1 MALAPC
7 QTAVDSSGRELV
19 EHGTTGLP
27 VACYHDDL
35 GRRDVPW
42 HWHDELEAAVVTE
55 GCAVVSAGERKCVVR
70 AGEGFFINSGIL
82 HGCRDADNSNC
93 RFHSVVFHPRLVGGS
108 LDSVIYQHYVQPLT
122 ENHAL
127 EFLRLSGE
135 EPWQR
140 SALEAIEESWQ
151 ACRTELYGYEFRIR
165 DALSRLVLL
174 LQQNGPVQQA
184 QPGVR
189 TLRNGERIKVML
201 QFVHDHYS
209 DEVTMGQIAAS
220 AAVSESECLRCFRA
234 TVDTT
239 PIRYLRQYRIR
250 QAARLLCHTEERISD
265 IASRCG
271 FQDMSYF
278 TKSFREQ
285 LGCTPTEY
293 RRRAECPERS

>member
-42 HWHDELEAAVVTE
+42 HWHDEREAAVVTE
-55 GCAVVSAGERKCVVR
+55 GCAVVSAGESKRVVR
-70 AGEGFFINSGIL
+70 ATI
-82 HGCRDADNSNC
+82 
-93 RFHSVVFHPRLVGGS
+93 
-108 LDSVIYQHYVQPLT
+108 
-122 ENHAL
+122 
-127 EFLRLSGE
+127 
-135 EPWQR
+135 
-140 SALEAIEESWQ
+140 
-151 ACRTELYGYEFRIR
+151 
-165 DALSRLVLL
+165 
-174 LQQNGPVQQA
+174 
-184 QPGVR
+184 
-189 TLRNGERIKVML
+189 
-201 QFVHDHYS
+201 
-209 DEVTMGQIAAS
+209 
-220 AAVSESECLRCFRA
+220 
-234 TVDTT
+234 DTT

>member
-35 GRRDVPW
+35 GRRDVPG

-55 GCAVVSAGERKCVVR
+55 GCAVVSAGESKR
-70 AGEGFFINSGIL
+70 
-82 HGCRDADNSNC
+82 
-93 RFHSVVFHPRLVGGS
+93 
-108 LDSVIYQHYVQPLT
+108 VI
-122 ENHAL
+122 
-127 EFLRLSGE
+127 
-135 EPWQR
+135 
-140 SALEAIEESWQ
+140 
-151 ACRTELYGYEFRIR
+151 
-165 DALSRLVLL
+165 
-174 LQQNGPVQQA
+174 
-184 QPGVR
+184 
-189 TLRNGERIKVML
+189 
-201 QFVHDHYS
+201 
-209 DEVTMGQIAAS
+209 
-220 AAVSESECLRCFRA
+220 RA

-265 IASRCG
+265 IASSCG

>member
-55 GCAVVSAGERKCVVR
+55 GCAVVSAGESKR
-70 AGEGFFINSGIL
+70 
-82 HGCRDADNSNC
+82 
-93 RFHSVVFHPRLVGGS
+93 
-108 LDSVIYQHYVQPLT
+108 VI
-122 ENHAL
+122 
-127 EFLRLSGE
+127 
-135 EPWQR
+135 
-140 SALEAIEESWQ
+140 
-151 ACRTELYGYEFRIR
+151 
-165 DALSRLVLL
+165 
-174 LQQNGPVQQA
+174 
-184 QPGVR
+184 
-189 TLRNGERIKVML
+189 
-201 QFVHDHYS
+201 
-209 DEVTMGQIAAS
+209 
-220 AAVSESECLRCFRA
+220 RA

-293 RRRAECPERS
+293 RRRAERPERS

>member
-27 VACYHDDL
+27 VTCYHDDL

-55 GCAVVSAGERKCVVR
+55 GCAVVSAGESKR
-70 AGEGFFINSGIL
+70 
-82 HGCRDADNSNC
+82 
-93 RFHSVVFHPRLVGGS
+93 
-108 LDSVIYQHYVQPLT
+108 VI
-122 ENHAL
+122 
-127 EFLRLSGE
+127 
-135 EPWQR
+135 
-140 SALEAIEESWQ
+140 
-151 ACRTELYGYEFRIR
+151 
-165 DALSRLVLL
+165 
-174 LQQNGPVQQA
+174 
-184 QPGVR
+184 
-189 TLRNGERIKVML
+189 
-201 QFVHDHYS
+201 
-209 DEVTMGQIAAS
+209 
-220 AAVSESECLRCFRA
+220 RA

-293 RRRAECPERS
+293 RRRAERPERS

>member
-55 GCAVVSAGERKCVVR
+55 GCAVVSAGESKR
-70 AGEGFFINSGIL
+70 
-82 HGCRDADNSNC
+82 
-93 RFHSVVFHPRLVGGS
+93 
-108 LDSVIYQHYVQPLT
+108 VI
-122 ENHAL
+122 
-127 EFLRLSGE
+127 
-135 EPWQR
+135 
-140 SALEAIEESWQ
+140 
-151 ACRTELYGYEFRIR
+151 
-165 DALSRLVLL
+165 
-174 LQQNGPVQQA
+174 
-184 QPGVR
+184 
-189 TLRNGERIKVML
+189 
-201 QFVHDHYS
+201 
-209 DEVTMGQIAAS
+209 
-220 AAVSESECLRCFRA
+220 RA

-265 IASRCG
+265 SASRCG

>member
-55 GCAVVSAGERKCVVR
+55 GCAVVSAGESKR
-70 AGEGFFINSGIL
+70 
-82 HGCRDADNSNC
+82 
-93 RFHSVVFHPRLVGGS
+93 
-108 LDSVIYQHYVQPLT
+108 VI
-122 ENHAL
+122 
-127 EFLRLSGE
+127 
-135 EPWQR
+135 
-140 SALEAIEESWQ
+140 
-151 ACRTELYGYEFRIR
+151 
-165 DALSRLVLL
+165 
-174 LQQNGPVQQA
+174 
-184 QPGVR
+184 
-189 TLRNGERIKVML
+189 
-201 QFVHDHYS
+201 
-209 DEVTMGQIAAS
+209 
-220 AAVSESECLRCFRA
+220 RA

-265 IASRCG
+265 IASSCG

>member
-55 GCAVVSAGERKCVVR
+55 GCAVVSAGESKRVV
-70 AGEGFFINSGIL
+70 
-82 HGCRDADNSNC
+82 
-93 RFHSVVFHPRLVGGS
+93 
-108 LDSVIYQHYVQPLT
+108 
-122 ENHAL
+122 
-127 EFLRLSGE
+127 
-135 EPWQR
+135 
-140 SALEAIEESWQ
+140 
-151 ACRTELYGYEFRIR
+151 
-165 DALSRLVLL
+165 
-174 LQQNGPVQQA
+174 
-184 QPGVR
+184 
-189 TLRNGERIKVML
+189 
-201 QFVHDHYS
+201 
-209 DEVTMGQIAAS
+209 
-220 AAVSESECLRCFRA
+220 RA

-250 QAARLLCHTEERISD
+250 QAARLLCPTEERISD

-271 FQDMSYF
+271 FQDMSHF

>member
-55 GCAVVSAGERKCVVR
+55 GCAVVSAGESKRVVR
-70 AGEGFFINSGIL
+70 ATI
-82 HGCRDADNSNC
+82 
-93 RFHSVVFHPRLVGGS
+93 
-108 LDSVIYQHYVQPLT
+108 
-122 ENHAL
+122 
-127 EFLRLSGE
+127 
-135 EPWQR
+135 
-140 SALEAIEESWQ
+140 
-151 ACRTELYGYEFRIR
+151 
-165 DALSRLVLL
+165 
-174 LQQNGPVQQA
+174 
-184 QPGVR
+184 
-189 TLRNGERIKVML
+189 
-201 QFVHDHYS
+201 
-209 DEVTMGQIAAS
+209 
-220 AAVSESECLRCFRA
+220 
-234 TVDTT
+234 DTT

>member
-55 GCAVVSAGERKCVVR
+55 GCAVVSAGESKR
-70 AGEGFFINSGIL
+70 
-82 HGCRDADNSNC
+82 
-93 RFHSVVFHPRLVGGS
+93 
-108 LDSVIYQHYVQPLT
+108 VI
-122 ENHAL
+122 
-127 EFLRLSGE
+127 
-135 EPWQR
+135 
-140 SALEAIEESWQ
+140 
-151 ACRTELYGYEFRIR
+151 
-165 DALSRLVLL
+165 
-174 LQQNGPVQQA
+174 
-184 QPGVR
+184 
-189 TLRNGERIKVML
+189 
-201 QFVHDHYS
+201 
-209 DEVTMGQIAAS
+209 
-220 AAVSESECLRCFRA
+220 RA
-234 TVDTT
+234 TIDTT

>member
-55 GCAVVSAGERKCVVR
+55 GCAVVSAGESKRVV
-70 AGEGFFINSGIL
+70 
-82 HGCRDADNSNC
+82 
-93 RFHSVVFHPRLVGGS
+93 
-108 LDSVIYQHYVQPLT
+108 
-122 ENHAL
+122 
-127 EFLRLSGE
+127 
-135 EPWQR
+135 
-140 SALEAIEESWQ
+140 
-151 ACRTELYGYEFRIR
+151 
-165 DALSRLVLL
+165 
-174 LQQNGPVQQA
+174 
-184 QPGVR
+184 
-189 TLRNGERIKVML
+189 
-201 QFVHDHYS
+201 
-209 DEVTMGQIAAS
+209 
-220 AAVSESECLRCFRA
+220 RA

>member
-55 GCAVVSAGERKCVVR
+55 GCAVVSAGESKRVV
-70 AGEGFFINSGIL
+70 
-82 HGCRDADNSNC
+82 
-93 RFHSVVFHPRLVGGS
+93 
-108 LDSVIYQHYVQPLT
+108 
-122 ENHAL
+122 
-127 EFLRLSGE
+127 
-135 EPWQR
+135 
-140 SALEAIEESWQ
+140 
-151 ACRTELYGYEFRIR
+151 
-165 DALSRLVLL
+165 
-174 LQQNGPVQQA
+174 
-184 QPGVR
+184 
-189 TLRNGERIKVML
+189 
-201 QFVHDHYS
+201 
-209 DEVTMGQIAAS
+209 
-220 AAVSESECLRCFRA
+220 RA

-265 IASRCG
+265 IASSCG

>member
-27 VACYHDDL
+27 VACYHDEL

-55 GCAVVSAGERKCVVR
+55 GCAVVSAGESKR
-70 AGEGFFINSGIL
+70 
-82 HGCRDADNSNC
+82 
-93 RFHSVVFHPRLVGGS
+93 
-108 LDSVIYQHYVQPLT
+108 VI
-122 ENHAL
+122 
-127 EFLRLSGE
+127 
-135 EPWQR
+135 
-140 SALEAIEESWQ
+140 
-151 ACRTELYGYEFRIR
+151 
-165 DALSRLVLL
+165 
-174 LQQNGPVQQA
+174 
-184 QPGVR
+184 
-189 TLRNGERIKVML
+189 
-201 QFVHDHYS
+201 
-209 DEVTMGQIAAS
+209 
-220 AAVSESECLRCFRA
+220 RA

-265 IASRCG
+265 IASSCG

>member
-55 GCAVVSAGERKCVVR
+55 GCAVVSAGESTRVVR
-70 AGEGFFINSGIL
+70 ATI
-82 HGCRDADNSNC
+82 
-93 RFHSVVFHPRLVGGS
+93 
-108 LDSVIYQHYVQPLT
+108 
-122 ENHAL
+122 
-127 EFLRLSGE
+127 
-135 EPWQR
+135 
-140 SALEAIEESWQ
+140 
-151 ACRTELYGYEFRIR
+151 
-165 DALSRLVLL
+165 
-174 LQQNGPVQQA
+174 
-184 QPGVR
+184 
-189 TLRNGERIKVML
+189 
-201 QFVHDHYS
+201 
-209 DEVTMGQIAAS
+209 
-220 AAVSESECLRCFRA
+220 
-234 TVDTT
+234 DTT

>member
-1 MALAPC
+1 
-7 QTAVDSSGRELV
+7 
-19 EHGTTGLP
+19 
-27 VACYHDDL
+27 
-35 GRRDVPW
+35 
-42 HWHDELEAAVVTE
+42 
-55 GCAVVSAGERKCVVR
+55 
-70 AGEGFFINSGIL
+70 
-82 HGCRDADNSNC
+82 
-93 RFHSVVFHPRLVGGS
+93 
-108 LDSVIYQHYVQPLT
+108 
-122 ENHAL
+122 
-127 EFLRLSGE
+127 
-135 EPWQR
+135 
-140 SALEAIEESWQ
+140 
-151 ACRTELYGYEFRIR
+151 
-165 DALSRLVLL
+165 
-174 LQQNGPVQQA
+174 
-184 QPGVR
+184 
-189 TLRNGERIKVML
+189 ML

>member
-55 GCAVVSAGERKCVVR
+55 GCAVVSAGESKRVVR
-70 AGEGFFINSGIL
+70 ATI
-82 HGCRDADNSNC
+82 
-93 RFHSVVFHPRLVGGS
+93 
-108 LDSVIYQHYVQPLT
+108 
-122 ENHAL
+122 
-127 EFLRLSGE
+127 
-135 EPWQR
+135 
-140 SALEAIEESWQ
+140 
-151 ACRTELYGYEFRIR
+151 
-165 DALSRLVLL
+165 
-174 LQQNGPVQQA
+174 
-184 QPGVR
+184 
-189 TLRNGERIKVML
+189 
-201 QFVHDHYS
+201 
-209 DEVTMGQIAAS
+209 
-220 AAVSESECLRCFRA
+220 
-234 TVDTT
+234 DTT

-265 IASRCG
+265 IASSCG
-271 FQDMSYF
+271 LHDMSYF

>member
-55 GCAVVSAGERKCVVR
+55 GCAVVSAGESKRVIR

-82 HGCRDADNSNC
+82 HGCRDADNSSC

-108 LDSVIYQHYVQPLT
+108 LDSTI
-122 ENHAL
+122 
-127 EFLRLSGE
+127 
-135 EPWQR
+135 
-140 SALEAIEESWQ
+140 
-151 ACRTELYGYEFRIR
+151 
-165 DALSRLVLL
+165 
-174 LQQNGPVQQA
+174 
-184 QPGVR
+184 
-189 TLRNGERIKVML
+189 
-201 QFVHDHYS
+201 
-209 DEVTMGQIAAS
+209 
-220 AAVSESECLRCFRA
+220 
-234 TVDTT
+234 
-239 PIRYLRQYRIR
+239 
-250 QAARLLCHTEERISD
+250 CHTEERISD

>member
-55 GCAVVSAGERKCVVR
+55 GCAVVSAGESKRVVR
-70 AGEGFFINSGIL
+70 ATI
-82 HGCRDADNSNC
+82 
-93 RFHSVVFHPRLVGGS
+93 
-108 LDSVIYQHYVQPLT
+108 
-122 ENHAL
+122 
-127 EFLRLSGE
+127 
-135 EPWQR
+135 
-140 SALEAIEESWQ
+140 
-151 ACRTELYGYEFRIR
+151 
-165 DALSRLVLL
+165 
-174 LQQNGPVQQA
+174 
-184 QPGVR
+184 
-189 TLRNGERIKVML
+189 
-201 QFVHDHYS
+201 
-209 DEVTMGQIAAS
+209 
-220 AAVSESECLRCFRA
+220 
-234 TVDTT
+234 DTT

-265 IASRCG
+265 IASSCG

>member
-55 GCAVVSAGERKCVVR
+55 GCAVVSAGESKRVV
-70 AGEGFFINSGIL
+70 
-82 HGCRDADNSNC
+82 
-93 RFHSVVFHPRLVGGS
+93 
-108 LDSVIYQHYVQPLT
+108 
-122 ENHAL
+122 
-127 EFLRLSGE
+127 
-135 EPWQR
+135 
-140 SALEAIEESWQ
+140 
-151 ACRTELYGYEFRIR
+151 
-165 DALSRLVLL
+165 
-174 LQQNGPVQQA
+174 
-184 QPGVR
+184 
-189 TLRNGERIKVML
+189 
-201 QFVHDHYS
+201 
-209 DEVTMGQIAAS
+209 
-220 AAVSESECLRCFRA
+220 RA

-250 QAARLLCHTEERISD
+250 QAARLLCHTEERISN

>member
-55 GCAVVSAGERKCVVR
+55 GCAVVSAGESKR
-70 AGEGFFINSGIL
+70 
-82 HGCRDADNSNC
+82 
-93 RFHSVVFHPRLVGGS
+93 
-108 LDSVIYQHYVQPLT
+108 VI
-122 ENHAL
+122 
-127 EFLRLSGE
+127 
-135 EPWQR
+135 
-140 SALEAIEESWQ
+140 
-151 ACRTELYGYEFRIR
+151 
-165 DALSRLVLL
+165 
-174 LQQNGPVQQA
+174 
-184 QPGVR
+184 
-189 TLRNGERIKVML
+189 
-201 QFVHDHYS
+201 
-209 DEVTMGQIAAS
+209 
-220 AAVSESECLRCFRA
+220 RA

>member
-55 GCAVVSAGERKCVVR
+55 GCAVVSAGESKRVVR
-70 AGEGFFINSGIL
+70 ATI
-82 HGCRDADNSNC
+82 
-93 RFHSVVFHPRLVGGS
+93 
-108 LDSVIYQHYVQPLT
+108 
-122 ENHAL
+122 
-127 EFLRLSGE
+127 
-135 EPWQR
+135 
-140 SALEAIEESWQ
+140 
-151 ACRTELYGYEFRIR
+151 
-165 DALSRLVLL
+165 
-174 LQQNGPVQQA
+174 
-184 QPGVR
+184 
-189 TLRNGERIKVML
+189 
-201 QFVHDHYS
+201 
-209 DEVTMGQIAAS
+209 
-220 AAVSESECLRCFRA
+220 
-234 TVDTT
+234 DTT

-271 FQDMSYF
+271 FQDMRYF